1 MKEIIIDTIVLD
13 YLTRDQKKIPSLAFN
28 HIQNSEFVYVCV
40 TSLWELANHVRDGL
54 IPLNENF
61 EVYYNKAFQKLG
73 LTLLDTQWKALNF
86 MATFDYQ
93 IIEKPFNKIENDKL
107 ISRIKQDIHKD
118 PFDRMIIAHCIS
130 MNIPIVSPDSFFPF
144 YENIGL
150 KTIWK

>member
-1 MKEIIIDTIVLD
+1 MREIIIDTIVLD
-13 YLTRDQKKIPSLAFN
+13 YLTRDQKKITPLAFN
-28 HIQNSEFVYVCV
+28 HIQNTESVYVCV

-61 EVYYNKAFQKLG
+61 EEYYNKAFQKLG

-86 MATFDYQ
+86 MSTFDYQ
-93 IIEKPFNKIENDKL
+93 IIKKPFNKIVNDKI
-107 ISRIKQDIHKD
+107 ISIQKQDIHKD
-118 PFDRMIIAHCIS
+118 PFDRMIIAHSIS
-130 MNIPIVSPDSFFPF
+130 MSIPVVSPDTLFPF